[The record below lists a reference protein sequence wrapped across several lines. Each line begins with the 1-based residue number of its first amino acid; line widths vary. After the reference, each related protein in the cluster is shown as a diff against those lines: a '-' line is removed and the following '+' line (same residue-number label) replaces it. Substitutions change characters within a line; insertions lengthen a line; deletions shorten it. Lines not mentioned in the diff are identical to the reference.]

1 MKLDVRNNRLSF
13 GGRGIGGTTRQDRI
27 VAEARTQAGVALVI
41 TLILLSVI
49 TFMVVTFLVIGFNQR
64 GATTTH
70 TDQAIAAGAADT
82 AKEAALAQAMAMI
95 LGFTNANNY
104 DILVST
110 NYISSAGYISG
121 NRSLTNVSYNYPN
134 GNPLTGNDALENLS
148 HLLYFPRVP
157 VYITNRLTGGMEF
170 RYYVDLNRNG
180 RYDTNGYLP
189 VISPFPNAPFYTTNG
204 VPQPTPLFGNT
215 LSNLFI
221 GDPEW
226 VSIFDRPGYM
236 PALDV
241 NANSFPVGY
250 PHSPTNR
257 AVARYAF
264 VVIPAGKALDINYMH
279 NYARKQQNNM
289 GGIDGLI
296 RNEGVGS
303 WEMNLASFFYD
314 LNTNIWPM
322 KAPNFFGYAPYFYD
336 PTVGAAGNRG
346 VGFDDSLSVLR
357 YRYNQDYRNLDTVIN
372 RYGSRGDS
380 AFTADKIDAY
390 LNPQFLLTSI
400 SRPTLDGDNTSKP
413 WDGSENFKHF
423 VDMQELFDTG
433 KVTGFG
439 ANTLSNRLWMAGS
452 NQSSYDRYTFYRLL
466 SQLGTDSAIDT
477 GRMNLNYDNLVQANN
492 ITGVKSVTNFFGWR
506 PVDFFTNAANRLF
519 ASAGLNFDTT
529 RIQIYPTNYYT
540 PSVHR
545 LLQIAANIYDATTNR
560 IVAGATTYPYLPSV
574 FRPQFLKTDTNGT
587 QVWITGYQEVGDSI
601 QFFNSISGTAWK
613 DLTDPKDL
621 PAIQPTSMIYGIP
634 LVIGA
639 KKGFPNFN
647 EFAMQT
653 EMKITRKL
661 EFHRSSLSG
670 PVDQTNQ
677 MYTVAI
683 SNSFGLEAFNSY
695 LTNISRSVQIFAS
708 VDMTAILTNE
718 LGGTVSI
725 LLTTNVPMNSGIVK
739 TLNSTDWP
747 GFPDV
752 NHATRSFQTLF
763 RPETN
768 HFLFLTNSTYSDSLK
783 KFIPLTGSFDPG
795 RGFYVPRWWL
805 RVRGKIRFYIADPTA
820 RRLIDYV
827 NLDSN
832 EEPVDISAALM
843 SDGQCG
849 GLQNPVPEG
858 AYWCTN
864 RFGNAAPNNNAVPSV
879 GIMNQIR
886 VCQGTAQPANW
897 NGSQDIL
904 PPGLDLKAAIDF
916 FRAQYDMGPIY
927 YSGTS
932 YSKTNIFYSPYNPTR
947 SVYLTISWQAN
958 DPLVHY
964 TAGDLEGQ
972 RTNRFELTPPKVLD
986 NIGKLNTRYEP
997 WAVASKESS
1006 STPTWVAYNVKD
1018 PLIFRSDDWDF
1029 PTNKFA
1035 NVGWLGRVHRGT
1047 PWQTVYMKSTGIQTN
1062 EWQKWSG
1069 NFQMITN
1076 YDGKGTTNL
1085 DAALSFPIS
1094 DWKLFDLFTTA
1105 PNENATRSQ
1114 LSVNQTNIAAWSA
1127 VLGNIIVA
1135 TNTFTNA
1142 NYTIMDPA
1150 GAYDVFKPN
1159 NYPPLARMVNGII
1172 NARTNFVG
1180 TNFHHVGEIL
1190 AAPELTVKSP
1200 FLDNRI
1206 DPSTKAPKYLNDQ
1219 IYEWIPQQIMSLLKG
1234 GDLDQPKF
1242 VLYCFGQS
1250 LKPAEHSLITSGAYQ
1265 GLCTNYQIT
1274 AEVVTKT
1281 VVRIEGAP
1289 NNPHAIIESYNVLP
1303 AE

>member
-1 MKLDVRNNRLSF
+1 MKLDVRNNRLAF
-13 GGRGIGGTTRQDRI
+13 GTREELGKLAQ
-27 VAEARTQAGVALVI
+27 AKTQAGVALVI

-82 AKEAALAQAMAMI
+82 AKETALAQAMAMI

-170 RYYVDLNRNG
+170 RYYLDLNRNG

-189 VISPFPNAPFYTTNG
+189 VISPFPNAPYYDTNG
-204 VPQPTPLFGNT
+204 NPTAGFLNI
-215 LSNLFI
+215 LSNRFV

-226 VSIFDRPGYM
+226 IGIVDRPGYM

-241 NANSFPVGY
+241 NANAFPVGY

-279 NYARKQQNNM
+279 NYARKQQTKM
-289 GGIDGLI
+289 VGIDGLI

-303 WEMNLASFFYD
+303 WELNLASFFYD

-336 PTVGAAGNRG
+336 PTVGSAGNRG
-346 VGFDDSLSVLR
+346 VGFDDAFSILR
-357 YRYNQDYRNLDTVIN
+357 YRYNQDYRNLASVQN
-372 RYGSRGDS
+372 RYGPFGVD
-380 AFTADKIDAY
+380 AFTSDLIDGY
-390 LNPQFLLTSI
+390 LNPSVLLTSV
-400 SRPTLDGDNTSKP
+400 SRPNLDGDRTATDKP
-413 WDGSENFKHF
+413 WDGSENFKHIY
-423 VDMQELFDTG
+423 DMQELFDTG

-439 ANTLSNRLWMAGS
+439 ANTLSNRLWMAGT

-492 ITGVKSVTNFFGWR
+492 FTGVKSVTNFFGWR

-519 ASAGLNFDTT
+519 ASSGLNFDTT
-529 RIQIYPTNYYT
+529 RIQIYPTNFYT

-545 LLQIAANIYDATTNR
+545 LLQVAANMYDATTNR
-560 IVAGATTYPYLPSV
+560 LFPRATDYPYLPSV
-574 FRPQFLKTDTNGT
+574 FRPQFLRTDTNGT
-587 QVWITGYQEVGDSI
+587 QVWITGYQEVGNSS
-601 QFFNSISGTAWK
+601 QFFSSISGSAWK
-613 DLTDPKDL
+613 DLSDSRDL
-621 PAIQPTSMIYGIP
+621 AAIQPNSMIYGIP

-661 EFHRSSLSG
+661 EFRRSATAG
-670 PVDQTNQ
+670 PVDETNQ
-677 MYTVAI
+677 MFTVAI

-695 LTNISRSVQIFAS
+695 LTNIARKVQIFAA

-718 LGGTVSI
+718 DGGTINV
-725 LLTTNVPMNSGIVK
+725 LLTNNISTNSGIVK
-739 TLNSTDWP
+739 TLNPTDWP

-752 NHATRSFQTLF
+752 NHASRSFQTLF
-763 RPETN
+763 RPQTN
-768 HFLFLTNSTYSDSLK
+768 HFLFLTNSTYLDSSK
-783 KFIPLTGSFDPG
+783 RFIPLTGNFERN
-795 RGFYVPRWWL
+795 RGFPVPHWWL
-805 RVRGKIRFYIADPTA
+805 RVRGRVRFYIVDQDAQ
-820 RRLIDYV
+820 RLIDYV
-827 NLDSN
+827 NLDSKA
-832 EEPVDISAALM
+832 EPVDITAALK
-843 SDGQCG
+843 SDGQCENIS
-849 GLQNPVPEG
+849 NPVQEG
-858 AYWCTN
+858 SYWCTN
-864 RFGNAAPNNNAVPSV
+864 LFSGGSGNRAPTV
-879 GIMNQIR
+879 GVMNQIR
-886 VCQGTAQPANW
+886 VCEGMAVAQNW
-897 NGSQDIL
+897 TPSESE
-904 PPGLDLKAAIDF
+904 KAAVDF
-916 FRAQYDMGPIY
+916 FRAQYDISPEYFAGAVY
-927 YSGTS
+927 N
-932 YSKTNIFYSPYNPTR
+932 KTNQFYSPYNPTR
-947 SVYLTISWQAN
+947 TVYLTISWQAN

-972 RTNRFELTPPKVLD
+972 ITNKFELTPPKSLD
-986 NIGKLNTRYEP
+986 NIGMLNTRYEP
-997 WAVASKESS
+997 WAVASKA
-1006 STPTWVAYNVKD
+1006 TAPPPTWVALNVKD
-1018 PLIFRSDDWDF
+1018 PLTTRSDDWDF

-1047 PWQTVYMKSTGIQTN
+1047 PWQTVYMKSASIQTN
-1062 EWQKWSG
+1062 DWQRWSG

-1076 YDGKGTTNL
+1076 YDGKGTTNS

-1159 NYPPLARMVNGII
+1159 NYPPLARIVNGII
-1172 NARTNFVG
+1172 NARTNFAG

-1190 AAPELTVKSP
+1190 AAPELTVASP
-1200 FLDNRI
+1200 FLDQRK
-1206 DPSTKAPKYLNDQ
+1206 DLSKQLRYVNDQ

-1242 VLYCFGQS
+1242 VIYSYGQS

-1289 NNPHAIIESYNVLP
+1289 ANPHAIIESYNVLP

>member
-13 GGRGIGGTTRQDRI
+13 GGRGIGGTTRQDRV

-64 GATTTH
+64 GATTTQ
-70 TDQAIAAGAADT
+70 TDFTIAAGAADT
-82 AKEAALAQAMAMI
+82 AKEAALAQAMSMI

-110 NYISSAGYISG
+110 NYVSSGGYISG

-180 RYDTNGYLP
+180 RYDPNGYLP
-189 VISPFPNAPFYTTNG
+189 VISPFPAAPYYTTNG

-226 VSIFDRPGYM
+226 VAIFDRPGYM

-241 NANSFPVGY
+241 NASSFPVGY

-264 VVIPAGKALDINYMH
+264 VVVPAGKALDINYMH
-279 NYARKQQNNM
+279 NYARKLQQNM
-289 GGIDGLI
+289 AGADGFL

-322 KAPNFFGYAPYFYD
+322 KEPNFYGYPPYLYNLAN
-336 PTVGAAGNRG
+336 PIAAGNQG
-346 VGFDDSLSVLR
+346 VAFDDSLSIVR
-357 YRYNQDYRNLDTVIN
+357 YRYNTNYANLDTVEN
-372 RYGSRGDS
+372 RYGLTVGNLFKRD
-380 AFTADKIDAY
+380 FIDAY
-390 LNPQFLLTSI
+390 LNPGGSLHTSVQ
-400 SRPTLDGDNTSKP
+400 RPVTDFDAPNKP

-439 ANTLSNRLWMAGS
+439 GNTLSNRLWMAGT

-477 GRMNLNYDNLVQANN
+477 RRMNLNYDNLVQANN
-492 ITGVKSVTNFFGWR
+492 ITGVKSVTNFFDWK
-506 PVDFFTNAANRLF
+506 PIDFFTNAANRLF
-519 ASAGLNFDTT
+519 ASAGLNFDAT
-529 RIQIYPTNYYT
+529 RIQIWPTNYYT

-545 LLQIAANIYDATTNR
+545 LLQLAANIYDATSDRTNLS
-560 IVAGATTYPYLPSV
+560 AYPYLPSV
-574 FRPQFLKTDTNGT
+574 FKPLFFNTGTN
-587 QVWITGYQEVGDSI
+587 VIISGYQEVGDAV
-601 QFFNSISGTAWK
+601 QFLRNIPQAVWK
-613 DLTDPKDL
+613 D
-621 PAIQPTSMIYGIP
+621 PTSTNDMQAGSFNANTMMYGIP

-653 EMKITRKL
+653 EVKVTRKL
-661 EFHRSSLSG
+661 EFRRPLG
-670 PVDQTNQ
+670 ENQPVNETNQ

-695 LTNISRSVQIFAS
+695 LTNFQRPVQIFAS
-708 VDMTAILTNE
+708 VDMSAILTNE
-718 LGGTVSI
+718 TSFI
-725 LLTTNVPMNSGIVK
+725 LLTNQVSTNSGAPRTIAQ
-739 TLNSTDWP
+739 NSWE
-747 GFPDV
+747 GFGDPTHPH
-752 NHATRSFQTLF
+752 NSFITPF
-763 RPETN
+763 NPSTN
-768 HFLFLTNSTYSDSLK
+768 HFLFLTNSTYSDSRRR
-783 KFIPLTGSFDPG
+783 FETLTGAFEQHPG
-795 RGFYVPRWWL
+795 NPFLPIPHWWVRLRAKVRFYV
-805 RVRGKIRFYIADPTA
+805 VDTA
-820 RRLIDYV
+820 ANRLIDYV
-827 NLDSN
+827 NLDSK
-832 EEPVDISAALM
+832 EEPVDISGAMM
-843 SDGQCG
+843 SDAQCG
-849 GLQNPVPEG
+849 SLQDPEPDG
-858 AYWCTN
+858 AFWCTN
-864 RFGNAAPNNNAVPSV
+864 RFGNAAPNNDSIPSWGV
-879 GIMNQIR
+879 MNQIR
-886 VCQGTAQPANW
+886 VCEGDAKAL
-897 NGSQDIL
+897 NGWPVSVSD
-904 PPGLDLKAAIDF
+904 KAGVDF
-916 FRAQYDMGPIY
+916 FRAQFPDMSSIY
-927 YSGTS
+927 NSPPF
-932 YSKTNIFYSPYNPTR
+932 SKTNIFYSPYNPTR
-947 SVYLTISWQAN
+947 TVYLTVSWQAN

-964 TAGDLEGQ
+964 VAGDLQ
-972 RTNRFELTPPKVLD
+972 SPRTNLFELNPPKVLD

-997 WAVASKESS
+997 WTNNLTKL
-1006 STPTWVAYNVKD
+1006 STTLYSLNVKD
-1018 PLIFRSDDWDF
+1018 PLVGRSDDWNF
-1029 PTNKFA
+1029 PVNKFA

-1047 PWQTVYMKSTGIQTN
+1047 PWQTVYMKSAGIQTN
-1062 EWQKWSG
+1062 DWQKWSG

-1127 VLGNIIVA
+1127 VLGNVIVA

-1159 NYPPLARMVNGII
+1159 NYPPLARIVNGII

-1190 AAPELTVKSP
+1190 AAPELTVASP
-1200 FLDNRI
+1200 FLDQRK
-1206 DPSTKAPKYLNDQ
+1206 DFATQQPKYVNDQ

-1250 LKPAEHSLITSGAYQ
+1250 LKPAEHSLITSGPYQ

-1274 AEVVTKT
+1274 AEVITKT

>member
-1 MKLDVRNNRLSF
+1 MKLDVRNNRPAF
-13 GGRGIGGTTRQDRI
+13 GTREELGKLAQ
-27 VAEARTQAGVALVI
+27 AKTQTGVALVI

-82 AKEAALAQAMAMI
+82 AKEAALAQAMALI

-110 NYISSAGYISG
+110 NYISSGGYVSG

-148 HLLYFPRVP
+148 HLLYYPRVP

-189 VISPFPNAPFYTTNG
+189 VISPFPAAPYYTTNG

-226 VSIFDRPGYM
+226 VAIFDRPGYM

-241 NANSFPVGY
+241 NASSFPVGY

-264 VVIPAGKALDINYMH
+264 VVVPAGKALDINYMH

-346 VGFDDSLSVLR
+346 VGFDDSLSILR

-380 AFTADKIDAY
+380 AFTADRIDAY

-400 SRPTLDGDNTSKP
+400 SRPTLDGDNTGKP
-413 WDGSENFKHF
+413 WDGSENFNHF

-439 ANTLSNRLWMAGS
+439 ANTLSNRLWMAGA

-492 ITGVKSVTNFFGWR
+492 FTGVKSVTNFFGWR

-519 ASAGLNFDTT
+519 ASSGLNFDTT

-540 PSVHR
+540 PSIHR
-545 LLQIAANIYDATTNR
+545 LLQIAANMYDATTNR
-560 IVAGATTYPYLPSV
+560 ITAGANTYPYLPSV
-574 FRPQFLKTDTNGT
+574 FKPQFLATFTNGT
-587 QVWITGYQEVGDSI
+587 EVWITGYQEVGNAS
-601 QFFNSISGTAWK
+601 QFFSQIPQNVWK
-613 DLTDPKDL
+613 DLTVSNDI
-621 PAIQPTSMIYGIP
+621 PAINANSMVYGIP

-653 EMKITRKL
+653 ELKVTRKL
-661 EFHRSSLSG
+661 EFRRPTDG
-670 PVDQTNQ
+670 AAVNETNE

-695 LTNISRSVQIFAS
+695 LTNFQRPVQVFAS
-708 VDMTAILTNE
+708 VDMSAVLTNDTP
-718 LGGTVSI
+718 GTAGI
-725 LLTTNVPMNSGIVK
+725 LLANQVSSPPVAPRTIAQNTWEGFGEPNHPHNSFIVPFHPS
-739 TLNSTDWP
+739 
-747 GFPDV
+747 
-752 NHATRSFQTLF
+752 
-763 RPETN
+763 TN
-768 HFLFLTNSTYSDSLK
+768 HFFFLTNSTYSDSDINNR
-783 KFIPLTGSFDPG
+783 FHTLTGIFERHPNNP
-795 RGFYVPRWWL
+795 FLPVPHWWL
-805 RVRGKIRFYIADPTA
+805 RVRAKVRFYIVDAA
-820 RRLIDYV
+820 ANRLIDYV

-832 EEPVDISAALM
+832 EQPVDISGALM

-849 GLQNPVPEG
+849 GFPNPVPDG
-858 AYWCTN
+858 GYWCTN
-864 RFGNAAPNNNAVPSV
+864 RFGNATSDNIPSV

-886 VCQGTAQPANW
+886 VCEGTAQPANW

-904 PPGLDLKAAIDF
+904 PPGLDLKAAVDY
-916 FRAQYDMGPIY
+916 FRAQYDMGAIY
-927 YSGTS
+927 YSGAS
-932 YSKTNIFYSPYNPTR
+932 YAKTNVFYSPYNPTR
-947 SVYLTISWQAN
+947 TVYLTVSWQAN

-964 TAGDLEGQ
+964 TSGDLEGQ
-972 RTNRFELTPPKVLD
+972 RTNRFELSPATPKALD
-986 NIGKLNTRYEP
+986 NIGKLNNRYEP
-997 WAVASKESS
+997 WTNNLSKAS
-1006 STPTWVAYNVKD
+1006 STLYSLNLKD
-1018 PLIFRSDDWDF
+1018 PLVGRSDNWDF

-1047 PWQTVYMKSTGIQTN
+1047 PWQTVYMKSAGIQTN
-1062 EWQKWSG
+1062 DWQKWSG

-1135 TNTFTNA
+1135 TNIFTNA

-1159 NYPPLARMVNGII
+1159 NYPPLARIVNGII

-1190 AAPELTVKSP
+1190 AAPELTVTSP
-1200 FLDNRI
+1200 FLDQRK
-1206 DPSTKAPKYLNDQ
+1206 DFATQQPKYVNDQ

-1250 LKPAEHSLITSGAYQ
+1250 LKPAEHSLITSGPYQ

-1289 NNPHAIIESYNVLP
+1289 ANPHAIIESYNVLP